1 MFGNLGELA
10 GLMKKFKDLKANLE
24 KMKDLEVVGDSDD
37 DRVKVVIKGD
47 LTVKELILDPQSV
60 KVENIEELQQQI
72 IVAFNKALQEIK
84 TITQKE
90 ISDSTGLPNIPG
102 LF

>member
-10 GLMKKFKDLKANLE
+10 GLMKKVKDLKANLE
-24 KMKDLEVVGDSDD
+24 KMKDLEVTGISDD
-37 DRVKVVIKGD
+37 EQIKAVVKGD
-47 LTVKELILDPQSV
+47 LTVKELIIDPQSV
-60 KVENIEELQQQI
+60 NIETIDELQQQI
-72 IVAFNKALQEIK
+72 IIAINKALLEIK

-90 ISDSTGLPNIPG
+90 ISESTGLPNIPG